1 MKKLQFVGIAVI
13 MAESALAGNITWNGG
28 AGDTDLS
35 KPANWGV
42 STLSGAD
49 NATINANNQTFTL
62 EKNTS
67 FNTMTLGTDAKTATF
82 DFSAN
87 PTNEVYL
94 GAMSG
99 EAFAPKASG
108 MVFTFKGGV
117 WRGTGTGSAIFN
129 TMVGGNDSTMVLD
142 GTIVTNFATLAF
154 GYKSPSQQLTELKN
168 GAQVHVTKA
177 ENGNGGGSNTVL
189 KVSSGSKLI
198 ASGGVRVANGVGG
211 AAEGKGFHKLIVE
224 GEGSLLKT
232 GTGQA
237 QSGLR
242 IGDTYMG
249 CSVIVTNRATLYA
262 KGLYFSSHH
271 NNLWMSNATVSLLG
285 GYLNL
290 DGVSNRL
297 DLLDCDVS
305 IDRLF
310 VCGSYGRCRIRG
322 NRGTIAL
329 PTFVNPGGI
338 SWGTENE
345 VEIWDTATAI
355 NYGGYGSPVGRGNVY
370 RLMRSAVVNTGAA
383 GVLYVTASQREQ
395 NICGEGATGGVVRC
409 NAAITFASA
418 QTNCYLRLMDG
429 VRCENLTTDFYFGY
443 RPKSQGVNEKGV
455 DSTIYIGTNSTMS
468 LLKLYVG
475 NTGHRVV
482 IDSGT
487 LETPEIKLNA
497 DNRVGGTQ
505 TNSVI
510 FAGTHPK
517 FLYTPSAAYSLPTTG
532 GWYVFEV
539 PSEGYEAAPLQ
550 VSKGLKIPDGA
561 QVVVHADVEKLSRH
575 FNGKGGLVPL
585 MTGTSVTV
593 SADKLAAMTQALGQ
607 PGARF
612 VVKDNVLYLRVPA
625 KGLMLL
631 LR

>member
-49 NATINANNQTFTL
+49 NATINDNNQTFTL

-67 FNTMTLGTDAKTATF
+67 FNTMTLGTTAQTATF

-94 GAMSG
+94 GTASG
-99 EAFAPKASG
+99 DAFTPKASG

-117 WRGTGTGSAIFN
+117 WRGAGNAVFN
-129 TMVGGNDSTMVLD
+129 TMVDGCYSTTVLD
-142 GTIVTNFATLAF
+142 GTIVTNFSTLAF
-154 GYKSPSQQLTELKN
+154 GNKSPGQQLTELKN
-168 GAQVHVTKA
+168 GAQVYVNTA
-177 ENGNGGGSNTVL
+177 ENVIGAGSNSVL
-189 KVSSGSKLI
+189 KVSGGSKLI
-198 ASGGVRVANGVGG
+198 ASGGVRVANHNGG
-211 AAEGKGFHKLIVE
+211 AMEGKGFHKLIVE

-232 GTGQA
+232 GTGKAQA
-237 QSGLR
+237 GLR

-249 CSVIVTNRATLYA
+249 CSVIVTNRATLSA
-262 KGLYFSSHH
+262 NGLYFSTHH
-271 NNLWMSNATVSLLG
+271 NNLWVSNATVTLSG

-290 DGVSNRL
+290 DGTSNRV
-297 DLLDCDVS
+297 DLLDSDASVG
-305 IDRLF
+305 ILR
-310 VCGSYGRCRIRG
+310 VCGSYGRCCIRG
-322 NRGTIAL
+322 NRGTINL
-329 PTFVNPGGI
+329 PVFVNPGGN
-338 SWGTENE
+338 SWGRANE
-345 VEIWDTATAI
+345 VEIWDTVEAV
-355 NYGGYGSPVGRGNVY
+355 NYGGYGSPVGRENVY

-383 GVLYVTASQREQ
+383 GVLYVTASQREH

-418 QTNCYLRLMDG
+418 QTNCWLRLMDG
-429 VRCENLTTDFYFGY
+429 VRCENLTTDFYLGY
-443 RPKSQGVNEKGV
+443 RPKSQGVNDKGIN
-455 DSTIYIGTNSTMS
+455 STIYIGTNSTMS
-468 LLKLYVG
+468 LQKLYVG

-510 FAGTHPK
+510 FAGAHSK
-517 FLYTPSAAYSLPTTG
+517 FLYTPSAAYSLPTAG

-539 PSEGYEAAPLQ
+539 PPEGYEAAPLQ
-550 VSKGLKIPDGA
+550 VSKGLTIPDGA

>member
-1 MKKLQFVGIAVI
+1 MKKLQLVGIAVVT
-13 MAESALAGNITWNGG
+13 AGSALAGTITWNGG

-42 STLSGAD
+42 GALSGTDSAS
-49 NATINANNQTFTL
+49 INANNQTFTL

-67 FNTMTLGTDAKTATF
+67 FSTMKLGTSAKTATF

-94 GAMSG
+94 GA
-99 EAFAPKASG
+99 ASG
-108 MVFTFKGGV
+108 NAFIPSAPNMVLSFKDGI
-117 WRGTGTGSAIFN
+117 WRGAGKNDFC
-129 TMVGGNDSTMVLD
+129 TMVDLND
-142 GTIVTNFATLAF
+142 GTTVFDGTTVTNFFRFAWGA
-154 GYKSPSQQLTELKN
+154 KSPGKQLTELKN
-168 GAQVHVTKA
+168 GAQVYVDRA
-177 ENGNGGGSNTVL
+177 ENVNTGSNAVL
-189 KVSSGSKLI
+189 KVSGGSKLI
-198 ASGGVRVANGVGG
+198 ANGVRTAYLG
-211 AAEGKGFHKLIVE
+211 AASNGKGFHKIIVE
-224 GEGSLLKT
+224 GEGSLLKV
-232 GTGQA
+232 A
-237 QSGLR
+237 DGLR
-242 IGDTYMG
+242 IGETFMG
-249 CSVIVTNRATLYA
+249 CSVIVTNRATLSV
-262 KGLYFSSHH
+262 KGLYFDTHH

-285 GYLNL
+285 GYLHLN
-290 DGVSNRL
+290 GVSNRL
-297 DLLDCDVS
+297 DLLDCDDVS

-310 VCGSYGRCRIRG
+310 VCGSYGRCCIRG
-322 NRGTIAL
+322 NQGRITL
-329 PTFVNPGGI
+329 PTFVNPGGN
-338 SWGTENE
+338 SWGSANE

-355 NYGGYGSPVGRGNVY
+355 DYGGYASPVGRGNIY
-370 RLMRSAVVNTGAA
+370 RLMRTAVVNTGAA
-383 GVLYVTASQREQ
+383 GALYVTASQREF
-395 NICGEGATGGVVRC
+395 NFCGEGTTGGVVRC

-443 RPKSQGVNEKGV
+443 RPKSQGVNDKGIN
-455 DSTIYIGTNSTMS
+455 STIYIGTNSTMS
-468 LLKLYVG
+468 LLNLYVG

-505 TNSVI
+505 TNSVV
-510 FAGTHPK
+510 FSGAHPK
-517 FLYTPSAAYSLPTTG
+517 FLYTPSAAYSLPTAG
-532 GWYVFEV
+532 GWYVFEI
-539 PSEGYEAAPLQ
+539 PPEGYEAAPLQ
-550 VSKGLKIPDGA
+550 VSKGLTIPDGA

-575 FNGKGGLVPL
+575 FNGRGGLVPL

-631 LR
+631 LF

>member
-1 MKKLQFVGIAVI
+1 MKKLQLVGIAVVT
-13 MAESALAGNITWNGG
+13 AGSALAGNITWNGG

-49 NATINANNQTFTL
+49 NATINADNQTFTL

-67 FNTMTLGTDAKTATF
+67 FNTMTLGTTAKTETF

-94 GAMSG
+94 GTTSG
-99 EAFAPKASG
+99 NAFAPSASG

-117 WRGTGTGSAIFN
+117 WRGTGNAVFN
-129 TMVGGNDSTMVLD
+129 TTVGGNYSTTVLD
-142 GTIVTNFATLAF
+142 GTIVTNFSTLAF
-154 GYKSPSQQLTELKN
+154 GYKSPGQQLTELKN
-168 GAQVHVTKA
+168 GAQVYVGGA
-177 ENGNGGGSNTVL
+177 ENGNGAGSNSVL
-189 KVSSGSKLI
+189 KVSGGSKLI
-198 ASGGVRVANGVGG
+198 ASGVVRVSNRLGG
-211 AAEGKGFHKLIVE
+211 AMEGKGFHKLIVE
-224 GEGSLLKT
+224 GEGSLLKA
-232 GTGQA
+232 GTGKAQA
-237 QSGLR
+237 QAGLR

-249 CSVIVTNRATLYA
+249 CSVIVTNRATLSA
-262 KGLYFSSHH
+262 NGLYFSSHH
-271 NNLWMSNATVSLLG
+271 NSLWMSNATVTLSG
-285 GYLNL
+285 SYLNL
-290 DGVSNRL
+290 DGISNRL

-305 IDRLF
+305 IDFLR
-310 VCGSYGRCRIRG
+310 VCGSYGRCCIRG
-322 NRGTIAL
+322 NRGRITL
-329 PTFVNPGGI
+329 PLFVNPGGN
-338 SWGTENE
+338 SWGKANE
-345 VEIWDTATAI
+345 VEIWDTVVAAD
-355 NYGGYGSPVGRGNVY
+355 YGSCNSPVGRGNIY
-370 RLMRSAVVNTGAA
+370 RLMRTAVVNTTGAGIFSSA
-383 GVLYVTASQREQ
+383 VSKHEL
-395 NICGEGATGGVVRC
+395 NLCGEGATGGVFRC
-409 NAAITFASA
+409 SGEMVFAST
-418 QTNCYLRLMDG
+418 QTNCWLRLMDG
-429 VRCENLTTDFYFGY
+429 VRYENLTTAFYLGY
-443 RPKSQGVNEKGV
+443 RSKNGLNDKGIN
-455 DSTIYIGTNSTMS
+455 STIYIGTNSTMS

-510 FAGTHPK
+510 FAGTHSK
-517 FLYTPSAAYSLPTTG
+517 FLYTPSAAYSLPTAG

-539 PSEGYEAAPLQ
+539 PPEGYEAAPLQ
-550 VSKGLKIPDGA
+550 VSKGLTIPDGA

-575 FNGKGGLVPL
+575 FNGRGGLVPL

-631 LR
+631 LF

>member
-35 KPANWGV
+35 KPANWSGGK
-42 STLSGAD
+42 LSGAD
-49 NATINANNQTFTL
+49 NATINVNNQTFTL

-67 FNTMTLGTDAKTATF
+67 FNTMTLGTTAKTATF

-94 GAMSG
+94 GTASG
-99 EAFAPKASG
+99 NAFAPSASG

-117 WRGTGTGSAIFN
+117 WRGTGKAVFN
-129 TMVGGNDSTMVLD
+129 TTVGGNYSTTVLD
-142 GTIVTNFATLAF
+142 GTIVTNFSTLAF
-154 GYKSPSQQLTELKN
+154 GNKSPGQQLTELKN
-168 GAQVHVTKA
+168 GAQVYVNTA
-177 ENGNGGGSNTVL
+177 ENGNGAGSNSVL
-189 KVSSGSKLI
+189 KVSGGSKLI
-198 ASGGVRVANGVGG
+198 ASGGVRVANHTGG
-211 AAEGKGFHKLIVE
+211 AMEGKGFHKLIVE
-224 GEGSLLKT
+224 GEGSLLKA
-232 GTGQA
+232 GTGKAQA
-237 QSGLR
+237 QAGLR

-249 CSVIVTNRATLYA
+249 CSVIVTNRATLSA
-262 KGLYFSSHH
+262 NGLYFSSHH
-271 NNLWMSNATVSLLG
+271 NNLWVSNATVTLSG

-297 DLLDCDVS
+297 DLLDCDDVS

-310 VCGSYGRCRIRG
+310 VCGSYGRCCIRG
-322 NRGTIAL
+322 NQGRITL
-329 PTFVNPGGI
+329 PAFVNPGGN
-338 SWGTENE
+338 SWGKANE
-345 VEIWDTATAI
+345 VEIWDTVVAADYESC
-355 NYGGYGSPVGRGNVY
+355 NSPVGWGNVY
-370 RLMRSAVVNTGAA
+370 RLMRTAVVNTAGAGIFSSA
-383 GVLYVTASQREQ
+383 VSNHEL
-395 NICGEGATGGVVRC
+395 NLCGEGTTGGVFRC
-409 NAAITFASA
+409 TGAMTFASR
-418 QTNCYLRLMDG
+418 QTDCWLRLMDG
-429 VRCENLTTDFYFGY
+429 VRYENLADFYFGY
-443 RPKSQGVNEKGV
+443 EPKATGAIGIN
-455 DSTIYIGTNSTMS
+455 STIYIGTNSTMS
-468 LLKLYVG
+468 LQKLYVG

-487 LETPEIKLNA
+487 LEAPEINLSA
-497 DNRVGGTQ
+497 ANRVGGTL

-517 FLYTPSAAYSLPTTG
+517 FLYTPSAAYSLPTAS

-550 VSKGLKIPDGA
+550 VSKGLNIPDGA